1 VTITARHIGGA
12 KADEGKFM
20 QLEGKIAVV
29 TGAGSGIGRAIA
41 KRFAKEGAKVSAWD
55 LNGEGVRET
64 VADITQTGG
73 TAIAVEAD
81 CSVEEA
87 IADAARQTREDFG
100 DPHILVKNDGI
111 APFVP
116 YFDITDDQ
124 WAQMMQINL
133 KGPHLCI
140 RELLPAMLEA
150 GWGRVVNITSSSV
163 QTGSFAQVHY
173 VASKGGV
180 LGMTKA
186 LALEF
191 AASGVTFNMVPPG
204 FVHTPALDAAPVDI
218 DAFAHTLPMKR
229 GGKPE
234 ESAAACLFLASE
246 DSSYLTGQTISTN
259 GGRYM
264 GSA

>member
-1 VTITARHIGGA
+1 
-12 KADEGKFM
+12 M
-20 QLEGKIAVV
+20 QLLNKVAVV

-41 KRFAKEGAKVSAWD
+41 ERFAREGAKVGAWD
-55 LNGEGVRET
+55 LNGDGVRET
-64 VADITQTGG
+64 VATIVAAGG
-73 TAIAVEAD
+73 EAIAVEAD
-81 CSVEEA
+81 CSVAEA
-87 IADAARQTREDFG
+87 IADAAGQTRAAFG
-100 DPHILVKNDGI
+100 EIHILVNNAGI

-116 YFDITDDQ
+116 YFDITDAQ
-124 WAQMMQINL
+124 WEEMMRINL

-140 RELLPAMLEA
+140 REMLPDMLAA

-163 QTGSFAQVHY
+163 QSGSFAQVHY

-186 LALEF
+186 LALEY

-204 FVHTPALDAAPVDI
+204 FVHTPALDRSPVDI
-218 DAFAHTLPMKR
+218 EKYAATLPMKR
-229 GGKPE
+229 VGRPDE
-234 ESAAACLFLASE
+234 IASACLFLASE
-246 DSSYLTGQTISTN
+246 DSSYITGQTISTN